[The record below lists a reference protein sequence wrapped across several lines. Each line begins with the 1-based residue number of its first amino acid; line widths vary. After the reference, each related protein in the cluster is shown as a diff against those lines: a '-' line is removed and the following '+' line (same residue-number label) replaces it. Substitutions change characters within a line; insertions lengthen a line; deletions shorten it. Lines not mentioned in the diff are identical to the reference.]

1 MEPGQRLS
9 YQYHNKRSE
18 TWIVIKG
25 TALVTINNNIKDY
38 KEGETVIIPLK
49 AKHRVENNQ
58 SNKLIF
64 IEVQTGS
71 YFGEDDIIRL
81 KMTMEETKKQ
91 KAIIV
96 SGYFN
101 PIHKGHIEYFHTSKN
116 LQIS

>member
-1 MEPGQRLS
+1 MKYLEKDERPWGRYFVLQDESNFKIKRIEVEPGQRLS

-49 AKHRVENNQ
+49 AKHRVENK
-58 SNKLIF
+58 SNSLLIF

-81 KMTMEETKKQ
+81 DDPY
-91 KAIIV
+91 
-96 SGYFN
+96 SR
-101 PIHKGHIEYFHTSKN
+101 
-116 LQIS
+116 